1 LRASYDRAVD
11 VLHLAAGDP
20 SDVEGEGLPR
30 GVELDFSVEDGR
42 PCGVT
47 IIGFKRN
54 GWSDDLV
61 NLADTVSR
69 HLSLDPPYVIKV
81 IQQSIGRAKD

>member
-1 LRASYDRAVD
+1 LRASYDSAVD
-11 VLHLAAGDP
+11 VLHLATCEP

-54 GWSDDLV
+54 GWPGDLV
-61 NLADTVSR
+61 KLADTVSH
-69 HLSLDPPYVIKV
+69 HLGLDPPYVIKV
-81 IQQSIGRAKD
+81 IQQSVGRATD